1 MSARFLPCLLVFA
14 ACAAAAEPAPPRCG
28 EADAIAY
35 RGATARVENDL
46 FVNTDRNYTSGVSLT
61 FISKDIHG
69 EIRPACLPGPVRLH
83 AALIDRFDPDF
94 WRDGGGALRSQ
105 NLAVRAGQSMYTP
118 GDGRRS
124 DLVEDDRPY
133 AGLLFVG
140 LAWNRRALDRWR
152 GIETL
157 DTREVTLGIIGPL
170 SLARQAQDLIHDLR
184 GFERHRGW
192 RHQLRTE
199 PALQVARERKVR
211 DYAGPFAATPGLS
224 ADSIRAWGLTLG
236 NIQTSAHAAIEW
248 RLGWNLPNDFGTYP
262 IRPGAENRA
271 PAPAASVGEAGRRP
285 GVHLFAALE
294 GRVVAHDFSL
304 DGNLLRDSHR
314 VTREPLVLQ
323 AAFGIAAHAVIGG
336 HPVRLAVMRVSRSRE
351 FAEQGRRHAFG
362 SIALSV
368 DF

>member
-1 MSARFLPCLLVFA
+1 MIARVLPVLLALA
-14 ACAAAAEPAPPRCG
+14 ACSAAAGPETPRCG
-28 EADAIAY
+28 TADEIAF
-35 RGATARVENDL
+35 RGATARLENDL

-61 FISKDIHG
+61 FISRDIPG
-69 EIRPACLPGPVRLH
+69 ELRPACLPGLVRLH

-124 DLVEDDRPY
+124 DRIEGDRPY
-133 AGLLFVG
+133 AGLLYAG
-140 LAWNRRALDRWR
+140 LAWNRRVLDRWR

-192 RHQLRTE
+192 RNQLRTE
-199 PALQVARERKVR
+199 PALQVARERKYR
-211 DYAGPFAATPGLS
+211 DYAGPFAATAGLS
-224 ADSIRAWGLTLG
+224 SDSIRAWGLSLG
-236 NIQTSAHAAIEW
+236 NIQTSAHVSIEW
-248 RLGWNLPNDFGTYP
+248 RMGWNLPNDFGSYP
-262 IRPGAENRA
+262 IRPAAENRP
-271 PAPAASVGEAGRRP
+271 PAPAAALGEAARRP
-285 GVHLFAALE
+285 GVHAFAALE
-294 GRVVAHDFSL
+294 GRLVAHDFSL
-304 DGNLLRDSHR
+304 DGNLLRDSPA

-323 AAFGIAAHAVIGG
+323 AALGIAAHAVLGG
-336 HPVRLAVMRVSRSRE
+336 HPVRIAIMRVSRSRE

-362 SIALSV
+362 SISLSV

>member
-1 MSARFLPCLLVFA
+1 MNRILPCLLALA
-14 ACAAAAEPAPPRCG
+14 ACAAAAEPAPSPCG
-28 EADAIAY
+28 DADAIRF

-61 FISKDIHG
+61 FISRDIPG
-69 EIRPACLPGPVRLH
+69 EVRPACLPGLLRLH
-83 AALIDRFDPDF
+83 AALIERFDPAF
-94 WRDGGGALRSQ
+94 WRDGADGLRSQ
-105 NLAVRAGQSMYTP
+105 NVALRAGQAMYTP
-118 GDGRRS
+118 GDARRS
-124 DLVEDDRPY
+124 DLIADDRPY
-133 AGLLFVG
+133 AGLLYVG
-140 LAWNRRALDRWR
+140 LAWNRRTLDRWR

-157 DTREVTLGIIGPL
+157 DTREVTLGVIGPL
-170 SLARQAQDLIHDLR
+170 SLARQAQDLVHDLR

-192 RHQLRTE
+192 RHQLQTE
-199 PALQVARERKVR
+199 PALQVARERKYR

-271 PAPAASVGEAGRRP
+271 PAPAASIGEAGRRP

-336 HPVRLAVMRVSRSRE
+336 HPVRFAVMRVSRSRE
-351 FAEQGRRHAFG
+351 FTGQGRRHAFG